1 MEQNKEM
8 LSLTGPV
15 TRVCFFSC
23 SQCLLMLPLSLCF
36 SGNLLGYSPSHNR
49 EWLAPLW
56 CNRWCD
62 YWSLF
67 IALPVDESSIL
78 LHTTTLHKFYFL
90 FAWQPFVWAHSRE
103 LVQDWLTVA
112 PLNRQSVQETLG
124 IFSLPN
130 FISLIVHFSLFPHF
144 LSDLLI
150 SLGSGSFSSFGWMT
164 SPVQWT
170 QPGLPPLPHKHTL
183 VTRQHTTKALCYKI
197 AFRINW
203 NDLLL
208 SVCLELFGK
217 SWSFGRKYVFTL
229 FDSYIETAVDLRDCL
244 KRSKKPAVCT
254 Q

>member
-1 MEQNKEM
+1 MNPPSYCT
-8 LSLTGPV
+8 LPPSINFT
-15 TRVCFFSC
+15 FY
-23 SQCLLMLPLSLCF
+23 LLD
-36 SGNLLGYSPSHNR
+36 NR
-49 EWLAPLW
+49 L
-56 CNRWCD
+56 
-62 YWSLF
+62 
-67 IALPVDESSIL
+67 
-78 LHTTTLHKFYFL
+78 
-90 FAWQPFVWAHSRE
+90 VWAHSRE
-103 LVQDWLTVA
+103 LVQDWLPVA

-197 AFRINW
+197 AFGINW

-208 SVCLELFGK
+208 SVCLELFVK